1 MQIAAAGSLR
11 SSPRNPNGSE
21 KVGVSLVI
29 SALSSQRRQFRGL
42 SAFSRQASVPWM
54 TSFHHRRNLMT
65 IAAVGVL
72 AAGLAKEWAAHSSRD
87 TPEAD
92 DPFGAE
98 DRLPDCHQLDR

>member
-1 MQIAAAGSLR
+1 MSY
-11 SSPRNPNGSE
+11 
-21 KVGVSLVI
+21 K
-29 SALSSQRRQFRGL
+29 RRHL
-42 SAFSRQASVPWM
+42 SAGKFAAPDGIQPRGSVPWM
-54 TSFHHRRNLMT
+54 SSFHHRRNLMT